1 MKKIVIFASGQGS
14 NAQNIILHFNK
25 KGFANVVAVCTNN
38 PSAKVLDIA
47 KNNTIETLIFNKT
60 ELSEGFVLNKL
71 KEINP
76 DLIVLA
82 GFLWKF
88 PESIIDF
95 YPNKIINIHPAL
107 LPKYGGKGMYGINV
121 HRAVLE
127 NRETETGITI
137 HYVNKNYDEGEY
149 IFQKSTNIKDYKS
162 ADEIAIE
169 VLKLEHEYLPKIIE
183 DILSAPQIL

>member
-25 KGFANVVAVCTNN
+25 KGFANVIAIFTNN
-38 PSAKVLDIA
+38 SSAKVLDIA
-47 KNNTIETLIFNKT
+47 KNNAIETFIFNKI
-60 ELSEGFVLNKL
+60 ELSEGYVLNKL

-107 LPKYGGKGMYGINV
+107 LPKYGGKGMYGMNV

-149 IFQKSTNIKDYKS
+149 IFQKSTNIEDCKS
-162 ADEIAIE
+162 ADEIATE
-169 VLKLEHEYLPKIIE
+169 VLKLEHEYLPKTVEKLLI
-183 DILSAPQIL
+183 APQSL

>member
-14 NAQNIILHFNK
+14 NAQNIILQFNK
-25 KGFANVVAVCTNN
+25 KGFANVIAVFTNN
-38 PSAKVLDIA
+38 SSAKVLDIA
-47 KNNTIETLIFNKT
+47 KNNAIETLIFNKT

-71 KEINP
+71 KEIKP

-107 LPKYGGKGMYGINV
+107 LPKYGGKGMYGMNV

-149 IFQKSTNIKDYKS
+149 IFQKSTNIEDCRS
-162 ADEIAIE
+162 ADEIATE
-169 VLKLEHEYLPKIIE
+169 VLKLEHEYLPKTVEKLLI
-183 DILSAPQIL
+183 APQSL

>member
-14 NAQNIILHFNK
+14 NAQNIILQFNK
-25 KGFANVVAVCTNN
+25 KGFANVIAIFTNN
-38 PSAKVLDIA
+38 SSAKVLDIA
-47 KNNTIETLIFNKT
+47 KNNAIETLIFNKT

-107 LPKYGGKGMYGINV
+107 LPKYGGKGMYGMNV

-149 IFQKSTNIKDYKS
+149 IFQKSTNIEDCKS
-162 ADEIAIE
+162 ADEIATE
-169 VLKLEHEYLPKIIE
+169 VLKLEHEYLPKTVEKLLI
-183 DILSAPQIL
+183 APQSL